1 MTNGFTGADL
11 EALVREAVMLA
22 LREKLEAREVS
33 MKYLLEA
40 LKVIKPSLSE
50 DVMEK
55 YQSIEK
61 TLRSLFI

>member
-33 MKYLLEA
+33 MKYFLEA
-40 LKVIKPSLSE
+40 LKVVKPSLSE

-55 YQSIEK
+55 YQNIEK